1 MSDIEPPAGLD
12 AAGQRLWDSV
22 MALYV
27 LTPSELRV
35 LEEACRTTD
44 ELTRI
49 EEAIKELPGLTVRG
63 SVGQPK
69 GHPLLEEARRHRML
83 LERLTGALALPN
95 DDQQTTGLSPRSR
108 HAQKAAQARWNRK
121 TAN

>member
-1 MSDIEPPAGLD
+1 MPDLEPPAGLD

-27 LTPSELRV
+27 LTPSEHGI

-44 ELTRI
+44 ELVRI
-49 EEAIKELPGLTVRG
+49 EKAIKELSVLTVRG

-69 GHPLLEEARRHRML
+69 AHPLLEEARRHRTL
-83 LERLTGALALPN
+83 LERLTAALALPN
-95 DDQQTTGLSPRSR
+95 DDQKTGLSPRSR

-121 TAN
+121 KAN

>member
-1 MSDIEPPAGLD
+1 MPDIEPPAGLE
-12 AAGQRLWDSV
+12 AAGRHLWDSV

-49 EEAIKELPGLTVRG
+49 EQAIKELPTLISRG
-63 SVGQPK
+63 YAGQPRA
-69 GHPLLEEARRHRML
+69 HPLLEEARRHRML
-83 LERLTGALALPN
+83 LERLTASLALPN
-95 DDQQTTGLSPRSR
+95 DEQQTGLSRASR
-108 HAQKAAQARWNRK
+108 HAQKAAQARWNRR